1 MKVNNFL
8 AKGAIYFISSA
19 LSRGLPILI
28 VPLLVQLVSSADF
41 GRWAIYQVFIIF
53 SSAGISLS
61 LVSKINREFFLKE
74 KKNNSKAVTHA
85 IRISIALGIFVIL
98 LWCIVSLFIPT
109 FLGIPTLWYLLLGV
123 IGISDAIHQI
133 VLNIYRNEGLEIKY
147 GLFEI
152 GKVVCYLLALYL
164 LVYVYDFGWKGLIG
178 AWTIGSL
185 TIGIFSF
192 IAIVKKKYLYL
203 DFDSSEVKSLII
215 FSFPLVWNLLGGSI
229 IGLSN
234 RLFIKHHL
242 GESQVAYFVIGYT
255 LSMGLILVS
264 ESFNKVWSPWFYKRI
279 YDANTKMKE
288 QIVRYSYGFI
298 FVLMLVSIC
307 SFFFSKYVIIY
318 LLPEEYT
325 DSISILIYI
334 TCALFLNA
342 VSTLLLPYFIAAGK
356 TKILGQIVI
365 FVALINVL
373 ANAILVPI
381 YGINGAAVATL
392 ISFSLKIILMFGFY
406 QIKSVFPMPWKI
418 RNLSLK

>member
-1 MKVNNFL
+1 
-8 AKGAIYFISSA
+8 
-19 LSRGLPILI
+19 
-28 VPLLVQLVSSADF
+28 
-41 GRWAIYQVFIIF
+41 
-53 SSAGISLS
+53 
-61 LVSKINREFFLKE
+61 
-74 KKNNSKAVTHA
+74 
-85 IRISIALGIFVIL
+85 
-98 LWCIVSLFIPT
+98 
-109 FLGIPTLWYLLLGV
+109 
-123 IGISDAIHQI
+123 
-133 VLNIYRNEGLEIKY
+133 
-147 GLFEI
+147 
-152 GKVVCYLLALYL
+152 
-164 LVYVYDFGWKGLIG
+164 
-178 AWTIGSL
+178 
-185 TIGIFSF
+185 
-192 IAIVKKKYLYL
+192 
-203 DFDSSEVKSLII
+203 
-215 FSFPLVWNLLGGSI
+215 
-229 IGLSN
+229 
-234 RLFIKHHL
+234 
-242 GESQVAYFVIGYT
+242 
-255 LSMGLILVS
+255 MGLILVS